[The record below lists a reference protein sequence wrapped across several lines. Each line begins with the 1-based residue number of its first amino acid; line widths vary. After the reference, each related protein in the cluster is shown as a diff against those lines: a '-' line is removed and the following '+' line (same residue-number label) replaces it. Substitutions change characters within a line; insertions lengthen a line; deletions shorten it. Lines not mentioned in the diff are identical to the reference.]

1 MGQKIHP
8 ISLRLQ
14 HSNRYFDSCWYS
26 DFYYAEI
33 FSREI
38 EIAHYIN
45 SVLKQAQYPAGR
57 IYIQNS
63 TKKTKIIVFFCSPL
77 QSRSKRS
84 EFFDIRR
91 PKNLIQLVLKS
102 LKQSKT
108 SQFLHIEKS
117 TKEQQLWNNKDT
129 VVLSQ
134 NNGFL
139 KKKFQMIYFLI
150 LYYTRYFYSGIKN
163 NREEKQIKNWFP
175 FYKKKISNIETQL
188 SSISNYI
195 QNRKNLLYPKQIS
208 TQHLPN
214 TTRNSFSVQF
224 LKKKQLIE
232 FTRNGEFTSILEKR
246 LYTEHIESILSKLY
260 QKHTV
265 PIGRIQLQTVKIT
278 EDFKSAQFLAD
289 EIAYFLEQK
298 VQFRRIKN
306 RILNEVKKK
315 PFIKGIRITCSGR
328 VGGRSKKAQR
338 SRTDLLKYG
347 QTSLHVFS
355 SKIDF
360 ANSTA
365 YTPSGSIGIKVWIC
379 FN

>member
-57 IYIQNS
+57 IYVQNS

-84 EFFDIRR
+84 EFFDIRQ
-91 PKNLIQLVLKS
+91 PKNPIQS
-102 LKQSKT
+102 LKQSKA

-117 TKEQQLWNNKDT
+117 IKKQQLWNNKDT

-139 KKKFQMIYFLI
+139 KKKFQMVYFLI
-150 LYYTRYFYSGIKN
+150 LYYTRYFYSGIQN
-163 NREEKQIKNWFP
+163 NTEEKQIKNWFP
-175 FYKKKISNIETQL
+175 FYKKKISNIETQF
-188 SSISNYI
+188 SSILNYI
-195 QNRKNLLYPKQIS
+195 EKQKNLVSPKQIS
-208 TQHLPN
+208 TLYPQN
-214 TTRNSFSVQF
+214 TTRDSFSVQF
-224 LKKKQLIE
+224 LKKKQLIQ
-232 FTRNGEFTSILEKR
+232 FTRNSEFSFFLEKR
-246 LYTEHIESILSKLY
+246 LYTEHMESILSKLY
-260 QKHTV
+260 QKHTL
-265 PIGRIQLQTVKIT
+265 PIGGIQLQTVKIT

-365 YTPSGSIGIKVWIC
+365 YTPFGSIGIKVWIC